1 MSPSFL
7 KQRAWRRFLQRM
19 QEELGYV
26 ESVRFML
33 DGERMFSN
41 LTPRDYELKENDLI
55 QAIHEAVGC

>member
-1 MSPSFL
+1 MEKVFAAYAR
-7 KQRAWRRFLQRM
+7 RA
-19 QEELGYV
+19 GVDV
-26 ESVRFML
+26 ESIRFML